1 MSLLTETLERIFK
14 HLQQNRPEVASL
26 LKPGLKFEEI
36 QSKIRNLPFRLPEEV
51 YELYQWRNG
60 IEYTNISRINLHLD
74 ISFIPHFDFIPLEQA
89 IEDSKEIEEF
99 RHEYT
104 SLEDENC
111 HKPWFPIF
119 GSDDLEY
126 FLVFGNS
133 DNNNYSSIMHCH
145 LGGGSL
151 PKLKYPNLTTFMLI
165 VAECYETNTYYLT
178 QPSEDNYFRVFLEEN
193 PKQFAEI
200 ERKYFLEELEE
211 LIKAISQPKCLL
223 SNNIFNS
230 LCRFKDPRFVEPMIH
245 ILHLPLSEVDNEEE
259 NISIRISAAIILG
272 EIGDLRAVEPLMR
285 ALESRLKEDRGY
297 SVANNAAE
305 ALRKL
310 GDPRAIEPLKRFV
323 QNNQQY
329 LPTFIP
335 SPSWLERIA
344 LQEALEQANWAIK
357 ELEKII

>member
-60 IEYTNISRINLHLD
+60 IDSTNISRINLHLD
-74 ISFIPHFDFIPLEQA
+74 SSFIPHFDFIPLEQA

-104 SLEDENC
+104 SLEDKNC

-126 FLVFGNS
+126 FLVFGDS
-133 DNNNYSSIMHCH
+133 DNNKYSSIMQCH

-165 VAECYETNTYYLT
+165 VAECYETNAYYLT
-178 QPSEDNYFRVFLEEN
+178 ELSEENYFRALLKRN
-193 PKQFAEI
+193 TKQFAEI
-200 ERKYFLEELEE
+200 ERKYFIEELEE

-223 SNNIFNS
+223 SDNIFNT
-230 LCRFKDPRFVEPMIH
+230 LYRFKEPRFVEPMIH
-245 ILHLPLSEVDNEEE
+245 ILHLPLSEVDNEE
-259 NISIRISAAIILG
+259 
-272 EIGDLRAVEPLMR
+272 
-285 ALESRLKEDRGY
+285 
-297 SVANNAAE
+297 
-305 ALRKL
+305 
-310 GDPRAIEPLKRFV
+310 
-323 QNNQQY
+323 
-329 LPTFIP
+329 
-335 SPSWLERIA
+335 
-344 LQEALEQANWAIK
+344 
-357 ELEKII
+357 